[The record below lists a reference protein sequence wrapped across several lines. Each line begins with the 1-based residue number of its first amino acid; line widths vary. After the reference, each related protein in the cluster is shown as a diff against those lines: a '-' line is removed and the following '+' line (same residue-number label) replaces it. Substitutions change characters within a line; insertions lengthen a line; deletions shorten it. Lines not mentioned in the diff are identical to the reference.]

1 MRESRP
7 ARRISDQA
15 VMAVF
20 TFTPQ
25 AAQKLKQII
34 QERGGNLAL
43 SIAADP
49 GTTGGPWRLTLVPRR
64 PSATVV
70 SGVPVEADAEALRL
84 LDGMI
89 IDWVLTPDG
98 PGLGIYD
105 QNLVDN
111 DPRRRG
117 RF

>member
-1 MRESRP
+1 M
-7 ARRISDQA
+7 
-15 VMAVF
+15 F

-25 AAQKLKQII
+25 AAQKLNQII

-43 SIAADP
+43 SIVADP
-49 GTTGGPWRLTLVPRR
+49 EAAGGMWRLTFVPRR
-64 PSATVV
+64 PTHMVV
-70 SGVPVEADAEALRL
+70 DGVPVEADRHALRL
-84 LDGMI
+84 LDGVI
-89 IDWVLTPDG
+89 IDWVMTPDG

-105 QNLVDN
+105 RNLVDN

>member
-1 MRESRP
+1 M
-7 ARRISDQA
+7 
-15 VMAVF
+15 F

-25 AAQKLKQII
+25 AAQKLNQIM

-43 SIAADP
+43 SIVADP
-49 GTTGGPWRLTLVPRR
+49 AVTGGEWRLTLVPRGL
-64 PSATVV
+64 STMVV
-70 SGVPVEADAEALRL
+70 NGVPVEADAHALRM
-84 LDGMI
+84 LDGVI
-89 IDWVLTPDG
+89 IDWVMTPDG

-105 QNLVDN
+105 RNLVDN